1 MSGFPE
7 SLLSGSSVT
16 FCHASFGP
24 CQLAPWHGITLD
36 YLSHIM
42 GPPRPPPVLS
52 LFLFL
57 TNTHPHSVCHAFLV
71 FLLLS
76 HPPFTLHSEPH
87 AVYLFKPPATGCP
100 SSPAD
105 QLCAATGGGKEGSR
119 RVYDV
124 ICVGELRGCW
134 RLPLNVRDVRISS
147 RWAQTGTAAKGQ
159 ACQNRDVSY

>member
-42 GPPRPPPVLS
+42 APPYTACAISFSLSHKHTSTLCLSCLLSLPPP
-52 LFLFL
+52 F
-57 TNTHPHSVCHAFLV
+57 
-71 FLLLS
+71 
-76 HPPFTLHSEPH
+76 PPSIYSEPH

-147 RWAQTGTAAKGQ
+147 WWAQTGTAAKGQ